1 MKGEKG
7 ESQYRRK
14 KEIGKGKGNPEE
26 LVAKLAELGEKVG
39 EYGAE
44 SAGKRKAGC
53 GGQVIAV
60 LGNHY
65 RRAFPDRTLAIRR
78 WGYVE
83 KLKARPK

>member
-60 LGNHY
+60 LGNH
-65 RRAFPDRTLAIRR
+65 AIGERSQIVHWPSGDGAMLR
-78 WGYVE
+78 N
-83 KLKARPK
+83 